1 MVAQFHFTVATRELR
16 MTTHYQRVV
25 SVDSITLVNPTLRL
39 RRILNYHRPATE
51 DAPLDQ
57 IALAGFGV
65 EQKIN

>member
-1 MVAQFHFTVATRELR
+1 